1 MRLATTSLLRTL
13 GAVDDP
19 GAIQDERS
27 GLRLQIGPHCVHG
40 GQHMSRWFKPTYR
53 ISAVIN
59 TGRSISLVESEMPAE
74 LETEDEGLAWLAEIL
89 REALPPDIK
98 PAWLLKGECLRHLLG
113 RQMPNRATISVRGQK
128 SDQANA

>member
-1 MRLATTSLLRTL
+1 MSLTTTSLLRTL
-13 GAVDDP
+13 GAVEDR
-19 GAIQDERS
+19 GAIQDEHDALW
-27 GLRLQIGPHCVHG
+27 LRIGPHSVHG
-40 GQHMSRWFKPTYR
+40 GQYMSRWFRRTYR

-113 RQMPNRATISVRGQK
+113 NQMPNRATVSVRGEK